1 MPDANRELKFTLK
14 VKGDTS
20 GGPPSTRI
28 KGVIYDGAY
37 PDLTD

>member
-1 MPDANRELKFTLK
+1 LKFTLK

-28 KGVIYDGAY
+28 KVVIYDDGPY